1 VNEPMVRKYSSLV
14 SGVTLLILIVGGVIA
29 SLIVISLI
37 YSKLSDVATSA
48 YITVNYSSYSIT
60 KRILLISII
69 NKGNTL
75 FVVPHNIAIII
86 NGNKYNA
93 LLINNSLTINPQESV
108 LAFYNLTINE
118 NLKPQN
124 YITIY
129 ILNLSNEGVLTSST
143 YITQ

>member
-1 VNEPMVRKYSSLV
+1 MVRKYSSLV